1 MQILAVNNINLN
13 KNNTYN
19 KISFKAKIPNFNHIN
34 LSSGYNL
41 GNEAEFTKDNLQ
53 KILSAFKNKY
63 LVLILSKFVKNRG
76 KHYVPQNSIDFFTNL
91 DDCLANVKDK
101 KITDYVKNELKVI
114 SEESAENMDS
124 NEVGILMKIGDL
136 SNTVDA
142 YNTLNGVYSRLYK
155 PDVWC
160 FDEIRLD
167 PSLPK
172 SYIDV
177 IKNIPKR
184 MKKFNNELTAHNMNP
199 RKWAFYYPV
208 KDFVNME
215 KYDPLAN
222 FSEIKNNEIENYIY
236 EKYYLTSKSMPLKHG
251 KILNDIYKKFGVKVV
266 ISNFDKSSLEELR
279 IIKNELRYWH
289 KYSKGT
295 AKFPPTLIATPI
307 HGSFVSHTAGGYV
320 DINGNLYINND
331 DGPEYFSTTLRHEL
345 THINEQKRSAFSDY
359 TSDKNIAK
367 LINSIIKGKEVKED
381 NRTKT
386 VLDFDKCKYREE
398 FLKAGISPEH
408 IEYAY
413 TNKSEFLA
421 VIAEGDLS
429 RCSDEFKNILL
440 KIGLP
445 DCLIKMP
452 IPVNSKIKHNA
463 EKVQRIME
471 QYPKAKT
478 YNSIMEY
485 YYRHSL

>member
-53 KILSAFKNKY
+53 KILSAFKNEY
-63 LVLILSKFVKNRG
+63 LSSILSKFIKNKG
-76 KHYVPQNSIDFFTNL
+76 KRYIPQNSIDFFTNL

-124 NEVGILMKIGDL
+124 NEVEILMKIGDL

-172 SYIDV
+172 GYIDV
-177 IKNIPKR
+177 LKNIPRR
-184 MKKFNNELTAHNMNP
+184 MKKFNKELEAHSLNP
-199 RKWAFYYPV
+199 RKWAFSYPV
-208 KDFVNME
+208 KDFVNIQTYE
-215 KYDPLAN
+215 PLTN
-222 FSEIKNNEIENYIY
+222 FSETKNNEIENYIY
-236 EKYYLTSKSMPLKHG
+236 EKYYLTSKTIPLKHA
-251 KILNDIYKKFGVKVV
+251 KVLNDIYKKFGVKVV

-279 IIKNELRYWH
+279 IIKNELGYWH

-295 AKFPPTLIATPI
+295 AKFPTTLISTPI
-307 HGSFVSHTAGGYV
+307 NESFINRIAGGYV
-320 DINGNLYINND
+320 DAYGNLYINNE
-331 DGPEYFSTTLRHEL
+331 DGVEYFSTTLRHEL
-345 THINEQKRSAFSDY
+345 THINEQKQSVFHDY

-429 RCSDEFKNILL
+429 RSSDEFKNVLL

-445 DCLIKMP
+445 ECLLKMP
-452 IPVNSKIKHNA
+452 CPANSEIKHNA

-471 QYPKAKT
+471 QYPNAKT
-478 YNSIMEY
+478 YNSIMKY